1 MEILTLRSPEAP
13 EVHVRLYRLYYI
25 RLTHMISYAVVKH
38 EWAIPLSEPL
48 FQPPSSIIGLQTEAN
63 IGNWYR
69 ELQAVLN
76 LLYPYRI
83 KRAMYDQYGADSL
96 AGIVKLISAD
106 NPGWIA
112 LTDCST
118 DMVLRHFLLR
128 RPPAVENRPTLSETL
143 RTTEAA
149 MRGLAATVS
158 AVAPSMEVGLDGLWE
173 LARALQLP
181 ERVLDGQYKGS
192 FSTDSLRFEVRKPEN
207 IADTVD
213 DLREASETAKKYL
226 AEREA
231 EEERLRALRDEEARK
246 PPTRSGSIEQ

>member
-1 MEILTLRSPEAP
+1 MEILTLRSPGRAP
-13 EVHVRLYRLYYI
+13 HTYRLYSI
-25 RLTHMISYAVVKH
+25 TPIIPNSFAVVEH
-38 EWAIPLSEPL
+38 EWCEISK
-48 FQPPSSIIGLQTEAN
+48 FQPHESILFTGDVE
-63 IGNWYR
+63 NWYR
-69 ELQAVLN
+69 ELYEVLEVG
-76 LLYPYRI
+76 YPSMRSRSIDYSSLFHNWRLVTNIIDRI
-83 KRAMYDQYGADSL
+83 AALNR
-96 AGIVKLISAD
+96 
-106 NPGWIA
+106 GWASMIE
-112 LTDCST
+112 CST
-118 DMVLRHFLLR
+118 AYAQRLFLLR

-143 RTTEAA
+143 RTTEAV

-246 PPTRSGSIEQ
+246 PPTRSGSIE

>member
-1 MEILTLRSPEAP
+1 MEILTLRSPGRAP
-13 EVHVRLYRLYYI
+13 HTYRLYSIVLEHHNITYLVQKTEWGGSLDFRPHADIQTAFSI
-25 RLTHMISYAVVKH
+25 R
-38 EWAIPLSEPL
+38 EWHIDFHTMLRGTYSPVTTRNLHQFENYVSIP
-48 FQPPSSIIGLQTEAN
+48 Q
-63 IGNWYR
+63 
-69 ELQAVLN
+69 
-76 LLYPYRI
+76 
-83 KRAMYDQYGADSL
+83 
-96 AGIVKLISAD
+96 IVKLISAD